1 MVWVLNIHTIGGRLH
16 KPCTASIKTTTD
28 KNMGQI

>member
-1 MVWVLNIHTIGGRLH
+1 MACVLNLHTIGSRLQ

-28 KNMGQI
+28 KNMGRT